1 VTDRD
6 IDRIDAIDV
15 LEGCIDEE
23 SRRPD
28 AHDLSPEDLKRHW
41 TSDL

>member
-1 VTDRD
+1 MTDRD
-6 IDRIDAIDV
+6 SDRVDAIDV

-23 SRRPD
+23 SRHPD
-28 AHDLSPEDLKRHW
+28 AHDHSPEDLKRDW